1 MLTNYLSYNF
11 QVRKKYQHCTSDKVE
26 KFYLKGTAITMLG
39 LNYNRIL
46 ADSDSDKDA
55 PPAPWEPIFTI
66 ILLVLMFGILIM
78 DRVGTD
84 SVMLTALTLF
94 YVSGIISTEE
104 ALKGFNSQGLLTVLV
119 LFVVAEGLNKTGALN
134 WYVGKLFGR
143 PTTLAGAQMRVML
156 PITALSGFI
165 NDTPL
170 VTITLPIVIQW
181 ARQINLS
188 PRYVLMPLSFAA
200 LLGGV
205 MTIIGTSTNLIV
217 VGLLLERYPDDP
229 QFQNMS
235 LFAISKY
242 GVPVA
247 LVGVAYVILM
257 TPLLLARGKEAR
269 SAMAMKRN
277 TAEEVLLGARLT
289 QWSPAAGRT
298 IKRSG
303 LRDTG
308 GIYLVSVKRQA
319 TGKTSEMNVFL
330 ILLSS
335 LR

>member
-1 MLTNYLSYNF
+1 
-11 QVRKKYQHCTSDKVE
+11 
-26 KFYLKGTAITMLG
+26 
-39 LNYNRIL
+39 
-46 ADSDSDKDA
+46 
-55 PPAPWEPIFTI
+55 
-66 ILLVLMFGILIM
+66 
-78 DRVGTD
+78 
-84 SVMLTALTLF
+84 
-94 YVSGIISTEE
+94 
-104 ALKGFNSQGLLTVLV
+104 
-119 LFVVAEGLNKTGALN
+119 
-134 WYVGKLFGR
+134 
-143 PTTLAGAQMRVML
+143 
-156 PITALSGFI
+156 
-165 NDTPL
+165 
-170 VTITLPIVIQW
+170 
-181 ARQINLS
+181 
-188 PRYVLMPLSFAA
+188 
-200 LLGGV
+200 